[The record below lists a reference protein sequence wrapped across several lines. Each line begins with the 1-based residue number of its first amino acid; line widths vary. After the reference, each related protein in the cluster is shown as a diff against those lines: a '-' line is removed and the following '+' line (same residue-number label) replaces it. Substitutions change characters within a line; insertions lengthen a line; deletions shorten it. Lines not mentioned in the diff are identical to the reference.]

1 MRARARAG
9 RPTRRRTP
17 VLVVA
22 LCAVSIVFLA
32 VPLVALF
39 VRASWSTMWQ
49 DVSSPQA
56 LVAIRLSLVCSLSA
70 TGLCLVLG
78 VPLAWVLARTQF
90 PGRRLLRALALLPL
104 VLPPVVAGVALLTAF
119 GRTNGIVGRPLYE
132 WFGLQFTF
140 TTVGAVLAETFVALP
155 FLVLTVE
162 AAFRTVDERYEE
174 VAASLGAGTGTTFRR
189 VTLPMIGPGLLAGA
203 TLAWARALGEF
214 GATITFAGNIQG
226 RTETVPLA
234 VYVALE
240 GHESV
245 AIALSLALLFI
256 SVVLLVSLRGQWL
269 RGFS

>member
-1 MRARARAG
+1 
-9 RPTRRRTP
+9 
-17 VLVVA
+17 
-22 LCAVSIVFLA
+22 
-32 VPLVALF
+32 
-39 VRASWSTMWQ
+39 
-49 DVSSPQA
+49 
-56 LVAIRLSLVCSLSA
+56 
-70 TGLCLVLG
+70 VLG

-174 VAASLGAGTGTTFRR
+174 VAASLGAGAGTTFRR
-189 VTLPMIGPGLLAGA
+189 VTLPMIAPGLLAGA